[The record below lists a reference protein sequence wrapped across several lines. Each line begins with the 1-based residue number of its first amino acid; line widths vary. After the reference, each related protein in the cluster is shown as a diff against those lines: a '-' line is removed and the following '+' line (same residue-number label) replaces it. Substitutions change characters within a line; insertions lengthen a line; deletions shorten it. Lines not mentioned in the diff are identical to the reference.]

1 MSISPE
7 DVRVELKL
15 KHTHIIQLFDALR
28 GDGQFCHRLLS
39 TLAIVELI
47 NKVFELESHSLV
59 LECKEL
65 EEALKKDRRTSHRMA
80 SNKELVNSESIYF
93 MEYKVEIDG
102 KRTKQRYYYFP
113 SPMNKRNRGSRNQS
127 RSKPK
132 TSSMINLPDYYHWRH
147 DEEAKKFVS
156 RCAATK
162 GLYFYL
168 GHDVK
173 FEFPSSS
180 ATASSPAAT
189 TNAAG
194 NSQQSSTIATNTTAS
209 TASGGNPP
217 STPDPRRNR
226 SSRPQRVT
234 PRPVMQQDNIERE
247 INNSIFEVK
256 PVWDCRTARRLFNL
270 PDNVDIKNEV
280 DYLGDKLTTEISAI
294 KCTNV
299 RLKWSEQ

>member
-39 TLAIVELI
+39 TLAIAELI

-59 LECKEL
+59 LERKEL
-65 EEALKKDRRTSHRMA
+65 EEALKKDRRTSHRMV
-80 SNKELVNSESIYF
+80 SNKEMVSSESVYF
-93 MEYKVEIDG
+93 TEYKVETDG

-113 SPMNKRNRGSRNQS
+113 SPMNKRSRVNRGSRNQS
-127 RSKPK
+127 RSKFK
-132 TSSMINLPDYYHWRH
+132 TSSMMNLPDYYRWRH

-173 FEFPSSS
+173 LEDPSSS

-189 TNAAG
+189 TNAAD
-194 NSQQSSTIATNTTAS
+194 NTQQSSTIATNTTAS
-209 TASGGNPP
+209 TASDGNPH
-217 STPDPRRNR
+217 STPDPRRNTI
-226 SSRPQRVT
+226 SQPQRVT
-234 PRPVMQQDNIERE
+234 PSPVMQRDNIERE

-280 DYLGDKLTTEISAI
+280 DF
-294 KCTNV
+294 
-299 RLKWSEQ
+299 